1 MMRFGKR
8 SGGRRFLSFEITPM
22 IDVVFLL
29 MIFFMTTA
37 RFAQDTRA
45 ELDLPKEK
53 GEQQETSEEAGL
65 IINIDATGAIII
77 GRRTLD
83 LDELERVILE
93 EIDRLR
99 GRKSEQLKL
108 MIRADQNC
116 STSKLNQVVATLQ
129 RLGVGAAR
137 LATEV
142 PR

>member
-77 GRRTLD
+77 GRRTLG

>member
-116 STSKLNQVVATLQ
+116 STSKLNQVVAMLQ